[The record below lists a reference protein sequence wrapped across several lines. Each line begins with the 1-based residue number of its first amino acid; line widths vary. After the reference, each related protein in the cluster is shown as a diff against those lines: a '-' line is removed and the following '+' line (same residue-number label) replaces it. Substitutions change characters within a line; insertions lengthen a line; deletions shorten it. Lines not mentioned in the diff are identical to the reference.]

1 MAYSK
6 TTWVNNTTPINSTNL
21 NHIEDGIKD
30 VDTRVSDIE
39 SGNLD
44 SRVTDIEE
52 NYVFFDTEETW

>member
-1 MAYSK
+1 MAYTK
-6 TTWVNNTTPINSTNL
+6 TAWVNNTTPINSTNL
-21 NHIEDGIKD
+21 NHIEDGIED

-44 SRVTDIEE
+44 SRITDIEE

>member
-21 NHIEDGIKD
+21 NHIEDGIED